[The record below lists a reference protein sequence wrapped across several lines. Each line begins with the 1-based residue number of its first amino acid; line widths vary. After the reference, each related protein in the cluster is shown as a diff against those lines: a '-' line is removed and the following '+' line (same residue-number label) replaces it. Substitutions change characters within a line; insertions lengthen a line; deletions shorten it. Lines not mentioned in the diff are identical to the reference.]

1 MVIEPAKTEYRTLV
15 RNHGEFGDV
24 AVFTLGRES
33 SAPFRLNPFELVE
46 GELISSHVDML
57 KAAFTSAF
65 PMEASMPQLLEEAIY
80 NCYEAMG
87 WDIETNEYLLTA
99 ENGNPFENRDIDA
112 FPQLSDLLQA
122 LREVVEI
129 KGFGSELK
137 QNYVGSLVS
146 RLSNLVIGSKGL
158 MLNCPRS
165 VDFSYIAHNN
175 VILELEE
182 IKSGEEKAFI
192 MGLIL
197 GRMAAVI
204 KGEHKKNNKYRHVT
218 LVEEAHRLL
227 SKMEYGDSGA
237 KKNAVESFT
246 DLLAEVRKYGEGL
259 IIADQIPNKLTSDIL
274 KNTNTKIIHRI
285 LARDDK
291 ESVGDTMLMN
301 DKQKEYLSALDVG
314 DAVIFTESTANPVN
328 VHINP
333 FTDTNE
339 EQVDEDEVQKNFNLI
354 KSQLGVCYNHSIN
367 AACIRKY
374 RDFVEQLVKI
384 LVKPQTRE
392 ESQKVEQEKLR
403 IAKEKYE
410 LLIKI
415 LGKSSTKQWEELI
428 QRGDIVL
435 GRRFKEMYQNAVK
448 YQQDVVIL
456 ANFFATRFENATIE
470 ELSEFRQKYNVLPHR
485 KI

>member
-1 MVIEPAKTEYRTLV
+1 
-15 RNHGEFGDV
+15 
-24 AVFTLGRES
+24 
-33 SAPFRLNPFELVE
+33 
-46 GELISSHVDML
+46 
-57 KAAFTSAF
+57 
-65 PMEASMPQLLEEAIY
+65 
-80 NCYEAMG
+80 
-87 WDIETNEYLLTA
+87 
-99 ENGNPFENRDIDA
+99 
-112 FPQLSDLLQA
+112 
-122 LREVVEI
+122 
-129 KGFGSELK
+129 
-137 QNYVGSLVS
+137 
-146 RLSNLVIGSKGL
+146 
-158 MLNCPRS
+158 
-165 VDFSYIAHNN
+165 
-175 VILELEE
+175 
-182 IKSGEEKAFI
+182 
-192 MGLIL
+192 
-197 GRMAAVI
+197 
-204 KGEHKKNNKYRHVT
+204 
-218 LVEEAHRLL
+218 
-227 SKMEYGDSGA
+227 MEYGDSGA

-354 KSQLGVCYNHSIN
+354 KSQLGVRYNHSIN

-435 GRRFKEMYQNAVK
+435 GRRFKEMYKNAVK

-470 ELSEFRQKYNVLPHR
+470 ELSEFRQKYNVLSHR